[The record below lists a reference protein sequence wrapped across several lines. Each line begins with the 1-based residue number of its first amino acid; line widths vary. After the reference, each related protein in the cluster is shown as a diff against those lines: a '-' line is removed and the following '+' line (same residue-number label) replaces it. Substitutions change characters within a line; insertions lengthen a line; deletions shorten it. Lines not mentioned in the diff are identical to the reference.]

1 MTPQIT
7 EARIV
12 VPDDAPR
19 TVWMLERGEG
29 VTASRAWAIARATLK
44 ARRRILEEL
53 MNGSTF
59 KGNKATNAGHAREAA
74 LLDEAAERLASLIP
88 NAALWAA
95 VDNDLH
101 RATPDAIGID
111 PDGRLVV
118 IEVKSHECGWEH
130 DGIPIE
136 HYAQMQWQMRV
147 LGADYALYGFEVRD
161 EDDMPPIDGATW
173 LPVQRDEEMIEWL
186 ISRADDFLA
195 WRDAGCPEVD
205 LLPDVVGDALA
216 EWAPLK
222 IALDAAAEAEKAAK
236 AKLAKAIADT
246 IPHAARFGAVGMG
259 ELGGFQAVVS
269 ETVTIDE
276 AEWKADAPEVH
287 ARVQQ
292 LRVDLAVLEAAAKKT
307 YPKIRRSSSLRF
319 QEVEHVD

>member
-7 EARIV
+7 AARIV

-29 VTASRAWAIARATLK
+29 VTASRAWEIARATLK
-44 ARRRILEEL
+44 ARRRIVEEL

-59 KGNKATNAGHAREAA
+59 HGTKATRAGQEREAA
-74 LLDEAAERLASLIP
+74 LLDEAAERLAVLTP

-111 PDGRLVV
+111 PEGLLVV
-118 IEVKSHECGWEH
+118 VEVKSHETGWKN

-161 EDDMPPIDGATW
+161 DDDQPPVDGATW
-173 LPVQRDEEMIEWL
+173 IPVERDEEMIGWL
-186 ISRADDFLA
+186 IERADAFLA
-195 WRDAGCPEVD
+195 WRDAGCPAVD
-205 LLPDVVGDALA
+205 PLPDELGKALA
-216 EWAPLK
+216 AWVPLK
-222 IALDAAAEAEKAAK
+222 LKLDAAADAEKKAK
-236 AKLAKAIADT
+236 AVLTKAVADL
-246 IPHAARFGAVGMG
+246 PHATRFGAVGMS
-259 ELGGFQAVVS
+259 EHGGFQAVVS
-269 ETVTIDE
+269 ETVSIDE

-307 YPKIRRSSSLRF
+307 YPKTSRSTSIRL
-319 QEVEHVD
+319 QEADRV

>member
-7 EARIV
+7 EARVV

-29 VTASRAWAIARATLK
+29 VTASRVWAIARATLK

-59 KGNKATNAGHAREAA
+59 KGNKATDAGHAREAA
-74 LLDEAAERLASLIP
+74 LLDEAAEHLATITP

-111 PDGRLVV
+111 AEGRLVV
-118 IEVKSHECGWEH
+118 VEVKSHEHGWEH
-130 DGIPIE
+130 DGVPIE

-147 LGADYALYGFEVRD
+147 IGADYALYGFEVRD
-161 EDDMPPIDGATW
+161 EDDMPPLDGATFI
-173 LPVQRDEEMIEWL
+173 PVQRDAEMIEWL
-186 ISRADDFLA
+186 IARADDFLA
-195 WRDAGCPEVD
+195 WRDAGCPDVD
-205 LLPDVVGDALA
+205 LLPDEVGDALA

-222 IALDAAAEAEKAAK
+222 AALDAAAAAEKPAK
-236 AKLAKAIADT
+236 DRLAKAIAAHY
-246 IPHAARFGAVGMG
+246 PHAGRFGAVGMG
-259 ELGGFQAVVS
+259 EQGGFQTVVS
-269 ETVTIDE
+269 STPLIDE
-276 AEWKADAPEVH
+276 DEWKADSPDVH

-292 LRVDLAVLEAAAKKT
+292 MRADLALLEAAAKKT
-307 YPKIRRSSSLRF
+307 YPKTRRSSSLRF

>member
-7 EARIV
+7 EARVV

-29 VTASRAWAIARATLK
+29 VTASRVWAIARATLK

-59 KGNKATNAGHAREAA
+59 KGNRATDAGHAREAA
-74 LLDEAAERLASLIP
+74 LLDEAAEHLATITP

-95 VDNDLH
+95 IDNDLH

-111 PDGRLVV
+111 AEGRLVV
-118 IEVKSHECGWEH
+118 VEVKSHEHGWEH
-130 DGIPIE
+130 DGVPIE

-147 LGADYALYGFEVRD
+147 IGADYALYGFEVRD
-161 EDDMPPIDGATW
+161 EDDMPPLDGATFI
-173 LPVQRDEEMIEWL
+173 PVQRDAEMIEWL
-186 ISRADDFLA
+186 IARADDFLA
-195 WRDAGCPEVD
+195 WRDAGCPDVD
-205 LLPDVVGDALA
+205 LLPNEVGDALA

-222 IALDAAAEAEKAAK
+222 TALDAAAAAEKPAK
-236 AKLAKAIADT
+236 DRLAKAIAKHY
-246 IPHAARFGAVGMG
+246 PHAGRFGAVGMG
-259 ELGGFQAVVS
+259 EQGGFQTVVS
-269 ETVTIDE
+269 STPLIDE
-276 AEWKADAPEVH
+276 DEWKTDAPDVH

-292 LRVDLAVLEAAAKKT
+292 MRADLALLETAAKKT
-307 YPKIRRSSSLRF
+307 YPKTRRSSSLRF

>member
-7 EARIV
+7 EARVV

-29 VTASRAWAIARATLK
+29 VTASRVWAIARATLK
-44 ARRRILEEL
+44 ARRRILEDL

-59 KGNKATNAGHAREAA
+59 KGNKATDAGHAREVA
-74 LLDEAAERLASLIP
+74 LLDEAAEHLASLAP

-111 PDGRLVV
+111 AEGRLVV
-118 IEVKSHECGWEH
+118 VEVKSHEHGWEH
-130 DGIPIE
+130 DGVPIE

-147 LGADYALYGFEVRD
+147 IGADYALYGFEVRD
-161 EDDMPPIDGATW
+161 EDDMPPLDGATW
-173 LPVQRDEEMIEWL
+173 IPVQRDPEMIEWL
-186 ISRADDFLA
+186 IGRADDFLA

-205 LLPDVVGDALA
+205 LLPDEVGDALA

-222 IALDAAAEAEKAAK
+222 TALDAAAAAEKPAK
-236 AKLAKAIADT
+236 DRLAKVIAKHY
-246 IPHAARFGAVGMG
+246 PHAGRFGAVGMG
-259 ELGGFQAVVS
+259 ERGGFQTVVS
-269 ETVTIDE
+269 STPLIDE
-276 AEWKADAPEVH
+276 DEWKADAPDVH

-292 LRVDLAVLEAAAKKT
+292 MRADLALLEAAAKKT
-307 YPKIRRSSSLRF
+307 YPKTRRSSSLRF

>member
-7 EARIV
+7 EARVV

-29 VTASRAWAIARATLK
+29 VTASRVWAIARATLK

-59 KGNKATNAGHAREAA
+59 KGNRATDAGHAREAA
-74 LLDEAAERLASLIP
+74 LLDEAAEHLASITP

-111 PDGRLVV
+111 AEGRLVV
-118 IEVKSHECGWEH
+118 VEVKSHEHGWEH
-130 DGIPIE
+130 DGVPIE

-147 LGADYALYGFEVRD
+147 IGADYALYGFEVRD
-161 EDDMPPIDGATW
+161 GDDMPPLNGATFI
-173 LPVQRDEEMIEWL
+173 PVQRDAEMIEWL
-186 ISRADDFLA
+186 IARADDFLA
-195 WRDAGCPEVD
+195 WRDAGCPDVD
-205 LLPDVVGDALA
+205 LLPEEVGDALA

-222 IALDAAAEAEKAAK
+222 TALDVAAAAEKPAK
-236 AKLAKAIADT
+236 DRLSKAIAKHY
-246 IPHAARFGAVGMG
+246 PHAARFGAVGMG
-259 ELGGFQAVVS
+259 EQGGFQTVVS
-269 ETVTIDE
+269 STPLIDE
-276 AEWKADAPEVH
+276 DEWKADAPDVH

-292 LRVDLAVLEAAAKKT
+292 MRADLALLEAAAKKT
-307 YPKIRRSSSLRF
+307 YPKTRRSSSLRF